1 MSNRGVLVIEDPS
14 LLEVIKNNTYD
25 QFYDEHVYVF
35 SVIAIFEISKKYDL
49 RLFDI
54 DISSVHGGSIRYFIC
69 KKEASYKNTSMLR
82 KQYRKEIRAKMNRFS
97 TYLKFASRVKKSKN
111 DLVKLDLCY

>member
-1 MSNRGVLVIEDPS
+1 MLVIEDPS

-35 SVIAIFEISKKYDL
+35 SALSISKISEKFDL

-54 DISSVHGGSIRYFIC
+54 ELSSVHGGSIRYFIC
-69 KKEASYKNTSMLR
+69 KENAKFKKTLRYKNQI
-82 KQYRKEIRAKMNRFS
+82 KKKKM
-97 TYLKFASRVKKSKN
+97 KK
-111 DLVKLDLCY
+111 